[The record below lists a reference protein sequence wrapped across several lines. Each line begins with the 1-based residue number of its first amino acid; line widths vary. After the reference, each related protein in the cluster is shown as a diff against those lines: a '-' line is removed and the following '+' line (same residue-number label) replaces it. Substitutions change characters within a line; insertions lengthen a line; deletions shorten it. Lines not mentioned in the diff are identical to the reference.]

1 MSTQKITNVPVVQ
14 IEVLVP
20 VDVPDGQ
27 RARFEQSLARF
38 LFGNERVRPE
48 LSGVLAEHGVDF
60 NHLATL
66 AAREPLGICP
76 SPGAVEFV
84 PSEKLAEVCRRH
96 DIDLTSGGCALMTFT
111 YGAYD
116 GEDGKERPSDALEIN
131 IKLPGSSAQDI
142 AGAAELTED
151 VATALFGD
159 CRLSERAR
167 AYLRTHGVDLEA
179 IAADNRAL
187 FGGDDVPFTSR
198 VSPEIHDYLRN
209 SGFDV
214 DRFGRFDVRQV
225 DGADEDALLPS
236 SWSKTTCC

>member
-1 MSTQKITNVPVVQ
+1 MTPQKTKSVPLVQ

-20 VDVPDGQ
+20 VDVPAGQ

-60 NHLATL
+60 NHLASL
-66 AAREPLGICP
+66 AAREPLGVCP

-84 PSEKLAEVCRRH
+84 PSDKLAEVCRRH
-96 DIDLTSGGCALMTFT
+96 GIDLTSGGCALMTFT
-111 YGAYD
+111 YDAYD
-116 GEDGKERPSDALEIN
+116 GAERPSDALEIN
-131 IKLPGSSAQDI
+131 IKLPGTTARDI
-142 AGAAELTED
+142 AESAELTED

-167 AYLRTHGVDLEA
+167 AYLRTHGVDLET
-179 IAADNRAL
+179 IAAHNRGL
-187 FGGDDVPFTSR
+187 LGGDGVPFTSR
-198 VSPEIHDYLRN
+198 VSPEIHAYLRD

-225 DGADEDALLPS
+225 DESGNDELLPS

>member
-1 MSTQKITNVPVVQ
+1 MTTQKITNVPVVQ

-20 VDVPDGQ
+20 VDVPAGR
-27 RARFEQSLARF
+27 RARFELSLARF

-48 LSGVLAEHGVDF
+48 LSEALAQEGIDF
-60 NHLATL
+60 NHLASL

-84 PSEKLAEVCRRH
+84 PSDKLAEVCRRH
-96 DIDLTSGGCALMTFT
+96 GIDLTSGGCALMTFT
-111 YGAYD
+111 YDAY
-116 GEDGKERPSDALEIN
+116 DGKERPSDALEIN
-131 IKLPGSSAQDI
+131 IKLPGSGARDI
-142 AGAAELTED
+142 AESDELTAD

-179 IAADNRAL
+179 IAANNRGL
-187 FGGDDVPFTSR
+187 LGGDGVPFTSR
-198 VSPEIHDYLRN
+198 VSPEIHDYLRE

-214 DRFGRFDVRQV
+214 DRFGRFDVREV
-225 DGADEDALLPS
+225 DGADNDALLPS